1 MLSKINQKNV
11 RKRDS
16 LLIST
21 THFLAGECFFCEY
34 MEDRET
40 GLSKIKETVENVFN
54 FFRVYCIFRKQLRAG
69 ARVADKGFF
78 YLPKVHSYQDLPWR
92 VP

>member
-21 THFLAGECFFCEY
+21 THFLAEECFFVYTCETG
-34 MEDRET
+34 ET
-40 GLSKIKETVENVFN
+40 GLSEIKETVENVFN
-54 FFRVYCIFRKQLRAG
+54 FFRVYSIFRKQLREG
-69 ARVADKGFF
+69 ACGGDKGFPCLAIAF
-78 YLPKVHSYQDLPWR
+78 S
-92 VP
+92 